1 MVAIFIA
8 FFVAVLSFNFFVI
21 SYQSNGINRLVMY
34 APLSLFET
42 AIVLYDIDLEEGPY
56 FDKEVLVSNITDYFA
71 FHMPRYT
78 EDYELSYYYYKPS
91 DHSLDMGDHA
101 KAVEVYIDAHIAMNH
116 EYKKT
121 MYYEI
126 WSN

>member
-8 FFVAVLSFNFFVI
+8 FFVIVLSFNFFTI
-21 SYQSNGINRLVMY
+21 SYQINGINRLVMY

-56 FDKEVLVSNITDYFA
+56 FDKEVLVDNISSYFE
-71 FHMPRYT
+71 FHMPRYS

-91 DHSLDMGDHA
+91 DHSLDMSEHA
-101 KAVEVYIDAHIAMNH
+101 RAVEVYIQANIAMNY
-116 EYKKT
+116 EYQKT